1 MAKFA
6 AAEAGVRCVDQAIQA
21 HGGNGLAREY
31 GLADL
36 YWGVRLLRIAPVSR
50 EMILNYVA
58 EHSLRAAKVLL
69 MRRADQPD
77 RPISL
82 FDVVKR
88 AVDIVDPDDDDP
100 DMGDLEEIFE
110 DADEPVTGVENLEE
124 RVALAVEGIDNA
136 VENPAVSVAAAVILY
151 LAYRRDELN
160 ADPDHVL
167 RLTARAE
174 WKGDPPQNVRDWLQ
188 ARGITV

>member
-1 MAKFA
+1 
-6 AAEAGVRCVDQAIQA
+6 
-21 HGGNGLAREY
+21 
-31 GLADL
+31 
-36 YWGVRLLRIAPVSR
+36 
-50 EMILNYVA
+50 
-58 EHSLRAAKVLL
+58 

-100 DMGDLEEIFE
+100 DMGELEEIFE

-160 ADPDHVL
+160 ADPYHVL
-167 RLTARAE
+167 RLAARAE
-174 WKGDPPQNVRDWLQ
+174 WKGDPPENVRDWLQ

>member
-1 MAKFA
+1 
-6 AAEAGVRCVDQAIQA
+6 
-21 HGGNGLAREY
+21 
-31 GLADL
+31 
-36 YWGVRLLRIAPVSR
+36 
-50 EMILNYVA
+50 
-58 EHSLRAAKVLL
+58 

-100 DMGDLEEIFE
+100 DMGELEEIFE
-110 DADEPVTGVENLEE
+110 DADEPVIGVENLEE

-167 RLTARAE
+167 RLAARAE
-174 WKGDPPQNVRDWLQ
+174 WKGDPPENVRDWLQ

>member
-1 MAKFA
+1 
-6 AAEAGVRCVDQAIQA
+6 
-21 HGGNGLAREY
+21 
-31 GLADL
+31 
-36 YWGVRLLRIAPVSR
+36 
-50 EMILNYVA
+50 
-58 EHSLRAAKVLL
+58 

-167 RLTARAE
+167 RLAARAE
-174 WKGDPPQNVRDWLQ
+174 WKGDPPENVRDWLQ